1 MSKLVISL
9 SLIFVLP
16 TLVLSQVR
24 NATVSG
30 KISNKEGETLPG
42 ITVMLEGTTQGAATD
57 AEGFFEIRDIT
68 HGNYT
73 LVISGIGYKR
83 QTRSITL
90 AAVQELLLE
99 IHLEEDAEKLNE
111 VVVTGKSVARE
122 RSEEAM
128 TISSLSTKPV
138 LAQALG
144 AEELLKT
151 TTGVVVRQ
159 NGGLGSNV
167 NINLNGLSG
176 QAVRIYYDGMPI
188 NVFGGGLQLNTIP
201 IDALERVD
209 VYKGV
214 TPVDVGTDALGG
226 GINLIPTR
234 KSIDYFNTSYTFGSF
249 NTHRVT
255 FNGNKQLSDR
265 TSVSILSYFNYSDN
279 DYKMRNIRSIT
290 EQTLPNGSVVAG
302 NDEFIDVRRFHNQHL
317 SGYLQAA
324 IKWQQLKWAD
334 QLELATSY
342 AVRNDEVQHGAF
354 IFRTSIGE
362 ATTRFNT
369 FAQRIDYRKKLLK
382 NKLNLRYNGVLS
394 LTNDQVRDSTNN
406 IYNWRGERLQTV
418 DAGGSEIFA
427 NPTLRDGTNLSTSHR
442 LLGTFTISKR
452 LDFTVS
458 EFYRYTKIEGND
470 PAAPRLNIEG
480 DPIDPNTIPSRLTRN
495 VLGAELKGKFMS
507 EKLTPVIFFK
517 NYYYSAEAIDILQV
531 NATRLPIRNVTA
543 NENGYGAAIKYAI
556 SPSFFVRTS
565 YEFALRIPTE
575 AEIFGNFGAIL
586 PNYELRPERSRNINL
601 GFQYSKFLS
610 GAREVFFQLDG
621 FIRDQEDLIRPDAF
635 GPENSIFINEAI
647 VEGRGIETTV
657 RYSPL
662 KWINL
667 SGNFTYQSNT
677 IGTTDIQV
685 PNVPRLF
692 YNMGARFTPKD
703 IFSNE
708 DRTLEFFWNYFFT
721 DRFSINEVQDISTAN
736 PDFIIPAQHLHN
748 TGIIYRMEDK
758 NLSFSFN
765 LQNVF
770 NEEVFDNFRIPRPG
784 INYNLKI
791 SYSL

>member
-1 MSKLVISL
+1 M
-9 SLIFVLP
+9 
-16 TLVLSQVR
+16 SQVR
-24 NATVSG
+24 DATITGRVTG
-30 KISNKEGETLPG
+30 KEGETLPG
-42 ITVMLEGTTQGAATD
+42 ITVMLKEIEKGSATNLLGHFD
-57 AEGFFEIRDIT
+57 IKDIT
-68 HGNYT
+68 PRKYT
-73 LVISGIGYKR
+73 LIISGIGYEK
-83 QTRSITL
+83 QSRSITL
-90 AAVQELLLE
+90 ASGEYLSLD
-99 IHLEEDAEKLNE
+99 IHLEEDAQELSE
-111 VVVTGKSVARE
+111 VVVRGKSVSRE
-122 RSEEAM
+122 LSEEAI
-128 TISSLSTKPV
+128 TISSLSTQPV
-138 LAQALG
+138 LAQAMG

-214 TPVDVGTDALGG
+214 TPVAVGTDALGG
-226 GINLIPTR
+226 GINLIPAR
-234 KSIDYFNTSYTFGSF
+234 KAIDYLNASYTFGSF
-249 NTHRVT
+249 NTHRFT
-255 FNGNKQLSDR
+255 FNGNKQLSER
-265 TSVSILSYFNYSDN
+265 TSVSLLSYFNYSDN

-302 NDEFIDVRRFHNQHL
+302 NDEFVDVKRFHNQHL
-317 SGYLQAA
+317 SGYLETA
-324 IKWQQLKWAD
+324 IKWWGLKWAD
-334 QLELATSY
+334 QLELSVSY
-342 AVRNDEVQHGAF
+342 AMRNDEVQHGAF
-354 IFRTSIGE
+354 IFRSAVGE
-362 ATTRFNT
+362 ATTEFSTLAHRL
-369 FAQRIDYRKKLLK
+369 DYRKKMLAG
-382 NKLNLRYNGVLS
+382 KLNFRYNGVFS
-394 LTNDQVRDSTNN
+394 ITGNQVRDSTVN
-406 IYNWRGERLQTV
+406 IYNWQGERLQSV

-427 NPTLRDGTNLSTSHR
+427 NPTQRDGTNLSTSHR
-442 LLGTFTISKR
+442 ILGMYNISR
-452 LDFTVS
+452 HLELSVS

-470 PAAPRLNIEG
+470 PVAPRLIIDGE
-480 DPIDPNTIPSRLTRN
+480 PIDPNTIPSMLVRN
-495 VLGAELKGKFMS
+495 VLGAELKGKFLN
-507 EKLTPVIFFK
+507 EKLTPVIFLK
-517 NYYYSAEAIDILQV
+517 NYYYNAEAIDILQV
-531 NATRLPIRNVTA
+531 GATRLPVRNVTA
-543 NENGYGAAIKYAI
+543 NENGYGAAVKYAI
-556 SPSFFVRTS
+556 TPSFFVRSS
-565 YEFALRIPTE
+565 YEYALRIPTE
-575 AEIFGNFGAIL
+575 GEIFGNFGAIL
-586 PNYELRPERSRNINL
+586 PNYELRPERSRNYNL
-601 GFQYSKFLS
+601 GFQYSEFLPDS
-610 GAREVFFQLDG
+610 REIFFQVDG
-621 FIRDQEDLIRPDAF
+621 FIRDQKDLIRPDAF
-635 GPENSIFINEAI
+635 GPENSIFINEAV

-692 YNMGARFTPKD
+692 YNLGARFTPKD

-721 DRFSINEVQDISTAN
+721 DRFSINEVQDINSAN

-791 SYSL
+791 NYSI